1 MPDSNNRITTQQF
14 YEALLAQNEQMQE
27 MERRI
32 LGKLENLPAIAK
44 QVENNQD
51 AIKVLHGRSN
61 IYDILLGVGVVIG
74 SAIGS
79 LLGPSE

>member
-32 LGKLENLPAIAK
+32 LGKLENLPSIAK

-79 LLGPSE
+79 LLGPRQ